1 MNFKNT
7 GNSTSLCTAGRI
19 KYRIFWDAFWS
30 TRCNSNTFRA
40 ERHYCYSHYSWN
52 FFFPPSTMTLMLIL
66 TETQRFSRKTD
77 YERGSRREE
86 IQFEQPST
94 VKYYYEWLFQ
104 MGRQEDK
111 HWQKKFHVHRSQS
124 LTHTYSTLPLT
135 TLTFCCLHRL
145 PQNSTHTNILLH
157 TWNTEN
163 QVITIKYICTLKQ
176 YSKHVKIKR

>member
-7 GNSTSLCTAGRI
+7 GNSTSLCTTGRI

-30 TRCNSNTFRA
+30 TRRNSNTFRP

-52 FFFPPSTMTLMLIL
+52 FFFPPSTMMFIL

-86 IQFEQPST
+86 IRFEQHST
-94 VKYYYEWLFQ
+94 AKYYYEWLFQ

-111 HWQKKFHVHRSQS
+111 HWQKKFHVHRSQLLTHS
-124 LTHTYSTLPLT
+124 LTHILHTAFDHTY
-135 TLTFCCLHRL
+135 
-145 PQNSTHTNILLH
+145 ILLPAPSP
-157 TWNTEN
+157 
-163 QVITIKYICTLKQ
+163 
-176 YSKHVKIKR
+176 SKHYTHEYSAPYLKYRKSSYYNKIHINTKAI